1 MKSLV
6 KADDDE
12 SDQNQ
17 LNILLPGSSLIGL
30 FPPQFQSPLIPKVFC
45 LFCGDFQLSWVFLVL
60 FVSPLYLGGFFILL
74 VSAYSHSTLATLP
87 TNCTLCNRKAHT
99 APGKRCKTQDTIHIC
114 SIHSSHCKLCTGVVH
129 CTLRTLLYT
138 LYG

>member
-1 MKSLV
+1 MTSLV

-17 LNILLPGSSLIGL
+17 LNTLLPGSSLLGL
-30 FPPQFQSPLIPKVFC
+30 FPPHFQSPLIPKVFC

-99 APGKRCKTQDTIHIC
+99 APKGAKHRTQYTSAAYTLHTVSC
-114 SIHSSHCKLCTGVVH
+114 VLGLYTVHSE
-129 CTLRTLLYT
+129 LYCT